1 MKTNTRQANAF
12 NSFFMPIDRS
22 IFNFHLKTKTKT
34 FVLNST
40 PLMFSSSQNSL
51 IAGKKCTNL
60 RNSPCDFCMPT
71 NAILTKPKLLL
82 HLGCMYIH
90 TQYRLYTLAY
100 QLTQINSI
108 WAWAWAF
115 FTHSRSSES
124 ESKSKVKQKQKRTTR
139 YIHITGF
146 VIAGS
151 DDRYM
156 YVYTPIYCKY
166 NHCLAALACS
176 TNRHQIKIEENSRL
190 RKTSN

>member
-1 MKTNTRQANAF
+1 
-12 NSFFMPIDRS
+12 
-22 IFNFHLKTKTKT
+22 
-34 FVLNST
+34 
-40 PLMFSSSQNSL
+40 MFSSSQNSL
-51 IAGKKCTNL
+51 IAGKNVLIYVIPPVIFACL
-60 RNSPCDFCMPT
+60 QMQF
-71 NAILTKPKLLL
+71 LTKPKLLL

-90 TQYRLYTLAY
+90 TQYRLYILAY

-124 ESKSKVKQKQKRTTR
+124 ESKSKVKQKQKHSTR

-190 RKTSN
+190 RKTSNYQVLVIPRIVSNPRWKSLI